1 MKKLVVFAVLAAI
14 VASCA
19 DDNLPQIEK
28 SSELVSPRLLMDVST
43 ESGQSPLTGILTIM
57 PCKAGTSIYYGN
69 YINRKLTPFYGY
81 YQVKDGAFYNDGVN
95 RELSLPA
102 GPYNMIYWGTPKYEE
117 PIYAHPLMR
126 DPVYILGE
134 DMSQQHFSLFKMEA
148 DTTYYPVF
156 DLVHAVQPA
165 NIGSEDLKASLKR
178 VVTGLKVIIKDKNNG
193 ILSSSIDSMV
203 VRITN
208 IAGELNFYTA
218 APQGSPRT
226 VAFPLVRS
234 VDGTQMSN
242 ATVMLF
248 PSFGK
253 PEFQMSIILKNGNV
267 KSFKQT
273 LNGPLEANSKLTLTL
288 TLGDIFSEESSGEF
302 TLDNWN
308 EESQTIDVPSLDRTV
323 RVHLI
328 KRQREPESG
337 ALAQL

>member
-19 DDNLPQIEK
+19 DDNPPQIEK

-102 GPYNMIYWGTPKYEE
+102 GLYNMIYWGTPKYEE

-134 DMSQQHFSLFKMEA
+134 DMSRQHFSLFKMEA

-203 VRITN
+203 VRHQYCWRTEFLHRRSSRKPTHSSLPSGPFRRRYTN
-208 IAGELNFYTA
+208 EQRHRHALPFFRETGIPDEHHTEKWKREKFQANIE
-218 APQGSPRT
+218 RT
-226 VAFPLVRS
+226 
-234 VDGTQMSN
+234 
-242 ATVMLF
+242 
-248 PSFGK
+248 FG
-253 PEFQMSIILKNGNV
+253 
-267 KSFKQT
+267 
-273 LNGPLEANSKLTLTL
+273 SKLQT
-288 TLGDIFSEESSGEF
+288 DPDPHSG
-302 TLDNWN
+302 
-308 EESQTIDVPSLDRTV
+308 R
-323 RVHLI
+323 HLFRRI
-328 KRQREPESG
+328 IRRIHP
-337 ALAQL
+337 

>member
-19 DDNLPQIEK
+19 DDNPPQIEK

-102 GPYNMIYWGTPKYEE
+102 GLYNMIYWGTPKYEE

-134 DMSQQHFSLFKMEA
+134 DMSRQHFSLFKMEA

-308 EESQTIDVPSLDRTV
+308 EESQTIDVPSLDSVSAPTFPIR
-323 RVHLI
+323 
-328 KRQREPESG
+328 
-337 ALAQL
+337 

>member
-1 MKKLVVFAVLAAI
+1 MLPENDCNNGNNGGGDNGLISPVINATVN
-14 VASCA
+14 SP
-19 DDNLPQIEK
+19 DNL
-28 SSELVSPRLLMDVST
+28 
-43 ESGQSPLTGILTIM
+43 QSPMTGVLEVY
-57 PCKAGTSIYYGN
+57 PCQAGTSIYFGN
-69 YINRKLTPFYGY
+69 YINDMLTPFPGLYNL
-81 YQVKDGAFYNDGVN
+81 KDGSTFGAPK
-95 RELSLPA
+95 RALSLPI
-102 GPYNMIYWGTPKYEE
+102 GTYNMIYWGTPKYEE

-134 DMSQQHFSLFKMEA
+134 DMSRQHFSLFKMEA

-308 EESQTIDVPSLDRTV
+308 EESQTIDVPSLD
-323 RVHLI
+323 
-328 KRQREPESG
+328 
-337 ALAQL
+337 

>member
-19 DDNLPQIEK
+19 DDNPPQIEK

-81 YQVKDGAFYNDGVN
+81 YQVKDGTFYNDGVN

-102 GPYNMIYWGTPKYEE
+102 GLYNMIYWGTPKYEE

-134 DMSQQHFSLFKMEA
+134 DMSRQHFSLFKMEA

-156 DLVHAVQPA
+156 DLVYTVKPA
-165 NIGSEDLKASLKR
+165 HIGTEELSAAMQR
-178 VVTGLKVIIKDKNNG
+178 VVAGLKVIVKNKNNG
-193 ILSSSIDSMV
+193 ILSSSIAGMEV
-203 VRITN
+203 HVGG
-208 IAGELNFYTA
+208 IAEKLNMYTA
-218 APQGSPRT
+218 APVNQTKT
-226 VAFPLVRS
+226 VSFPLVLS
-234 VDGTQMSN
+234 ADGTQMSN

-248 PSFGK
+248 PSSAK
-253 PEFQMSIILKNGNV
+253 PMFKLIIKLKNGNTKV
-267 KSFKQT
+267 YQQP
-273 LNGPLEANSKLTLTL
+273 LNAPLKANNKLTLTL
-288 TLGDIFSEESSGEF
+288 TLGDIFSEETSGGF
-302 TLDNWN
+302 TIDNWQEEN
-308 EESQTIDVPSLDRTV
+308 ETIDIPTL
-323 RVHLI
+323 
-328 KRQREPESG
+328 E
-337 ALAQL
+337 

>member
-19 DDNLPQIEK
+19 DDNPPQIEK

-102 GPYNMIYWGTPKYEE
+102 GLYNMIYWGTPKYEE

-134 DMSQQHFSLFKMEA
+134 DMPRQHFSLFKMEA

-203 VRITN
+203 VRNYSIFRHDNFIGCFSADKIKMSVRKYFCFN
-208 IAGELNFYTA
+208 IPVYKNMAEE
-218 APQGSPRT
+218 PSCRSPYHEEYIQT
-226 VAFPLVRS
+226 SASGNPEGLCRS
-234 VDGTQMSN
+234 TY
-242 ATVMLF
+242 
-248 PSFGK
+248 SF
-253 PEFQMSIILKNGNV
+253 L
-267 KSFKQT
+267 
-273 LNGPLEANSKLTLTL
+273 
-288 TLGDIFSEESSGEF
+288 SE
-302 TLDNWN
+302 
-308 EESQTIDVPSLDRTV
+308 R
-323 RVHLI
+323 R
-328 KRQREPESG
+328 
-337 ALAQL
+337 

>member
-19 DDNLPQIEK
+19 DDNPPQIEK

-102 GPYNMIYWGTPKYEE
+102 GLYNMIYWGTPKYEE

-134 DMSQQHFSLFKMEA
+134 DMSRQHFSLFKMEA

-165 NIGSEDLKASLKR
+165 HIGSEDLKASLKR

-288 TLGDIFSEESSGEF
+288 TLGDILSEESSGEF

-308 EESQTIDVPSLDRTV
+308 EESQTIDVPSLD
-323 RVHLI
+323 
-328 KRQREPESG
+328 
-337 ALAQL
+337 

>member
-1 MKKLVVFAVLAAI
+1 MKKLAVFAVLVAFM
-14 VASCA
+14 ASCA
-19 DDNLPQIEK
+19 DDNLPKVVENNGLI
-28 SSELVSPRLLMDVST
+28 SPRLQMDIAT
-43 ESGQSPLTGILTIM
+43 TSGQSPMTGILTIM
-57 PCKAGTSIYYGN
+57 PCKSGTSIYYGN
-69 YINRKLTPFYGY
+69 YVNNKLTPFYGY
-81 YQVKDGAFYNDGVN
+81 YHVKDGTFYNEANN
-95 RELSLPA
+95 RELSLPT
-102 GPYNMIYWGTPKYEE
+102 GTYNMIYWGTPKYEE
-117 PIYAHPLMR
+117 PIYANPALK
-126 DPVYILGE
+126 DPVYVIGG
-134 DMSQQHFSLFKMEA
+134 DMSKQSFSLFKMGS

-156 DLVHAVQPA
+156 DLVHAVQPT
-165 NIGSEDLKASLKR
+165 NIGNEDLKASLKR

-208 IAGELNFYTA
+208 IAEKLNFYTG
-218 APQGSPRT
+218 APQGSPCT

-248 PSFGK
+248 PSFGE

-302 TLDNWN
+302 TIDNWN
-308 EESQTIDVPSLDRTV
+308 EENQTIDVPIID
-323 RVHLI
+323 
-328 KRQREPESG
+328 
-337 ALAQL
+337 

>member
-1 MKKLVVFAVLAAI
+1 
-14 VASCA
+14 
-19 DDNLPQIEK
+19 
-28 SSELVSPRLLMDVST
+28 MDVST

-102 GPYNMIYWGTPKYEE
+102 GLYNMIYWGTPKYEE

-134 DMSQQHFSLFKMEA
+134 DMSRQHFSLFKMEA

-226 VAFPLVRS
+226 VAFPSGPFRRRYTNEQRHRHALPFFRETGIP
-234 VDGTQMSN
+234 DEHHTEKWKREKFQAN
-242 ATVMLF
+242 IERT
-248 PSFGK
+248 FG
-253 PEFQMSIILKNGNV
+253 
-267 KSFKQT
+267 
-273 LNGPLEANSKLTLTL
+273 SKLQT
-288 TLGDIFSEESSGEF
+288 DPDPHSG
-302 TLDNWN
+302 
-308 EESQTIDVPSLDRTV
+308 R
-323 RVHLI
+323 HLFRRI
-328 KRQREPESG
+328 IRRIHP
-337 ALAQL
+337 

>member
-1 MKKLVVFAVLAAI
+1 
-14 VASCA
+14 
-19 DDNLPQIEK
+19 
-28 SSELVSPRLLMDVST
+28 MDVST

-102 GPYNMIYWGTPKYEE
+102 GLYNMIYWGTPKYEE

-126 DPVYILGE
+126 DPVYILDE
-134 DMSQQHFSLFKMEA
+134 DMSRQHFSLFKMEA

-253 PEFQMSIILKNGNV
+253 PEFQMSIILKME
-267 KSFKQT
+267 T
-273 LNGPLEANSKLTLTL
+273 
-288 TLGDIFSEESSGEF
+288 
-302 TLDNWN
+302 
-308 EESQTIDVPSLDRTV
+308 
-323 RVHLI
+323 
-328 KRQREPESG
+328 
-337 ALAQL
+337 

>member
-19 DDNLPQIEK
+19 DDNPPQIEK

-102 GPYNMIYWGTPKYEE
+102 GLYNMIYWGTPKYEE

-134 DMSQQHFSLFKMEA
+134 DMSRQHFSLFKMEA

-234 VDGTQMSN
+234 VDVHNEQRHRHALPFFRETGIPDEHHTEKWKREKFQAN
-242 ATVMLF
+242 IERT
-248 PSFGK
+248 FG
-253 PEFQMSIILKNGNV
+253 
-267 KSFKQT
+267 
-273 LNGPLEANSKLTLTL
+273 SKLQT
-288 TLGDIFSEESSGEF
+288 DPDPHSG
-302 TLDNWN
+302 
-308 EESQTIDVPSLDRTV
+308 R
-323 RVHLI
+323 HLFRRI
-328 KRQREPESG
+328 IRRIHP
-337 ALAQL
+337 

>member
-19 DDNLPQIEK
+19 DDNPPQIEK

-102 GPYNMIYWGTPKYEE
+102 GLYNMIYWGTPKYEE

-134 DMSQQHFSLFKMEA
+134 DMSRQHFSLFKMEA

-165 NIGSEDLKASLKR
+165 NIGSCLL
-178 VVTGLKVIIKDKNNG
+178 
-193 ILSSSIDSMV
+193 
-203 VRITN
+203 
-208 IAGELNFYTA
+208 YTS
-218 APQGSPRT
+218 PSPRDT
-226 VAFPLVRS
+226 R
-234 VDGTQMSN
+234 
-242 ATVMLF
+242 
-248 PSFGK
+248 
-253 PEFQMSIILKNGNV
+253 
-267 KSFKQT
+267 
-273 LNGPLEANSKLTLTL
+273 
-288 TLGDIFSEESSGEF
+288 
-302 TLDNWN
+302 
-308 EESQTIDVPSLDRTV
+308 
-323 RVHLI
+323 
-328 KRQREPESG
+328 
-337 ALAQL
+337 